1 MNSQYTFS
9 HCPMTVLTQTWYY
22 MAPVLKN
29 STYFFETLRFR
40 IAAPFQ
46 NFKRDEEYLLIKT
59 AGIMHRVL
67 LMTADLYLFI
77 SGSGPGPGM
86 SEKSL
91 PKTKTVKQ
99 MSQE

>member
-1 MNSQYTFS
+1 
-9 HCPMTVLTQTWYY
+9 MTVIR
-22 MAPVLKN
+22 N
-29 STYFFETLRFR
+29 SNPNGDFG
-40 IAAPFQ
+40 
-46 NFKRDEEYLLIKT
+46 LIKT

-67 LMTADLYLFI
+67 LMTADLYLVI